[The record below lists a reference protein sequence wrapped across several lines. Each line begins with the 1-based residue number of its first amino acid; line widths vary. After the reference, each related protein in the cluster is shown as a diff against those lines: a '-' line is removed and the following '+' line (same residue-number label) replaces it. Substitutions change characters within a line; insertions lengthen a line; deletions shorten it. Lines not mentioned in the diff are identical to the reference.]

1 MDAKTNGDLCAYP
14 DPHENLVGG
23 IGLTKRELIAAMA
36 MQGLLSRDSTKP
48 IDATKDAHQLFV
60 ATVARQAV
68 AHADALLAKLAK
80 TDAQP

>member
-23 IGLTKRELIAAMA
+23 IGLTKRELFAAMA
-36 MQGLLSRDSTKP
+36 MQGLASRDGGNP
-48 IDATKDAHQLFV
+48 EINMPCDVRA
-60 ATVARQAV
+60 AV
-68 AHADALLAKLAK
+68 MYADALLAKLAK